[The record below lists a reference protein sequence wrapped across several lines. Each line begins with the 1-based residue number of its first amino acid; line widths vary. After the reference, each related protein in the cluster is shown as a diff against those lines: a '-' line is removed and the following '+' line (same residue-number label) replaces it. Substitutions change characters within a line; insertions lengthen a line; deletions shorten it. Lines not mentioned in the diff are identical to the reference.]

1 MDILLH
7 LKNNYINFSTSL
19 SDHLVSLRYVV
30 CLVHCVVH
38 IGMTLLYFDV
48 VFNEILFQIFH
59 FAVENNY
66 NPAVTVMGWLKL
78 AIPLSQ

>member
-7 LKNNYINFSTSL
+7 LKNNFSTSL

-38 IGMTLLYFDV
+38 IGMTLLYFGV

-66 NPAVTVMGWLKL
+66 NPAVTVMLVETGHTIV
-78 AIPLSQ
+78 AIE